1 MPLLTL
7 LSRMMQVIIVIRNDF
22 MNTILNRYPG
32 EKTLIMG
39 ILNVTPDSFSDG
51 GLYFDDVAK
60 AVARVEQMIE
70 EGADIIDIGGEST
83 RPGSNTISPEEEL
96 KRIIPIIDAVSSKLG
111 DKVMLSVDTYK
122 SSVAKEVLQAGA
134 KMINS
139 LGGFTFDNT
148 LADVVA
154 AFDCPIV
161 IYHIKGEPQ
170 TMLAGPIVYNDI
182 IDEIVVFFQ
191 KELYFGLS
199 RSMKREQFI
208 LDPGIGFGKTLEHNV
223 EIIKRLQEFKKLN
236 LPLLVGVSRKGH
248 LGKLLQQRLGLTQM
262 PGVSERLEASLA
274 ETAVAVLK
282 GASIVRTHDVLPTVK
297 FLTVLDALKN
307 DE

>member
-1 MPLLTL
+1 MNIFSNRPL
-7 LSRMMQVIIVIRNDF
+7 
-22 MNTILNRYPG
+22 G
-32 EKTLIMG
+32 KKTLVMG

-83 RPGSNTISPEEEL
+83 RPGSAPISPEEEL
-96 KRIIPIIDAVSSKLG
+96 KRIIPIIGAVRKKLG
-111 DKVMLSVDTYK
+111 DKIILSIDTYR
-122 SSVAKEVLQAGA
+122 SSVAREALQEGA
-134 KMINS
+134 NMINS
-139 LGGFTFDNT
+139 LGGFIFDNK

-154 AFDCPIV
+154 EFDCPIA
-161 IYHIKGEPQ
+161 IYHIKGVPQ
-170 TMLAGPIVYNDI
+170 TMQKGSIVYKDV

-191 KELYFGLS
+191 KEIYFGLS
-199 RSMKREQFI
+199 RGMKREQFI
-208 LDPGIGFGKTLEHNV
+208 LDPGIGFGKTLENNL
-223 EIIKRLQEFKKLN
+223 EIIKRLHEFQKLD
-236 LPLLVGVSRKGH
+236 LPLLISVSRKSH
-248 LGKLLQQRLGLTQM
+248 LGKLLQERLGLPKM
-262 PGVSERLEASLA
+262 PDASERLEASLA
-274 ETAVAVLK
+274 EIAVAVLN

>member
-1 MPLLTL
+1 
-7 LSRMMQVIIVIRNDF
+7 
-22 MNTILNRYPG
+22 
-32 EKTLIMG
+32 MG

-83 RPGSNTISPEEEL
+83 RPGSTTISPEEEL
-96 KRIIPIIDAVSSKLG
+96 KRIIPIIDAVSNKLG

-122 SSVAKEVLQAGA
+122 SSVAKEALQAGA
-134 KMINS
+134 NMINS

-161 IYHIKGEPQ
+161 IYHIKENRKRCRRDPSC
-170 TMLAGPIVYNDI
+170 TVISSTRLLSFSKSRSFM
-182 IDEIVVFFQ
+182 
-191 KELYFGLS
+191 GLS
-199 RSMKREQFI
+199 KGMKREQFI

-223 EIIKRLQEFKKLN
+223 EIIKRLHEFEKLN
-236 LPLLVGVSRKGH
+236 LPLLIGVSRKGH
-248 LGKLLQQRLGLTQM
+248 LGKLLQQRLGLAQM
-262 PGVSERLEASLA
+262 PGASERLEASLA

-297 FLTVLDALKN
+297 FLAVLDAIKN